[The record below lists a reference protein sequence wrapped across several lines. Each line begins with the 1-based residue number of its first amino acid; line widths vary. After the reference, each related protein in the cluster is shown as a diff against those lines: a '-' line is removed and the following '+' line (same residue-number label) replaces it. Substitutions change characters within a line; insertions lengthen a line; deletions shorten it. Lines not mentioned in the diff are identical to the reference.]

1 MSVQARIGRV
11 RINNSS
17 LVVLWSTVKY
27 QGPPLAVEKLCND
40 GGSVVEVPT
49 IKSFFCDSPLKSA
62 TVHCVDASS
71 MVLSLVCHHHG
82 ARLHVL
88 SDPLFPSA
96 APSVNL
102 HRFEHVINGR
112 EYRIE
117 VSAVGAGKWR
127 AQVARMPGGST
138 ATMPFYGTTP
148 LEAAA
153 QLSRWLSLAH
163 GNPRPQL

>member
-1 MSVQARIGRV
+1 M
-11 RINNSS
+11 
-17 LVVLWSTVKY
+17 LWKSCATTVD
-27 QGPPLAVEKLCND
+27 PLWKFRQSD
-40 GGSVVEVPT
+40 
-49 IKSFFCDSPLKSA
+49 FFSYDSPLKSA

-71 MVLSLVCHHHG
+71 MVLSLVCHPHG

-88 SDPLFPSA
+88 SDPLFASA
-96 APSVNL
+96 APTVNL

-117 VSAVGAGKWR
+117 VSPVDSGKWR
-127 AQVARMPGGST
+127 AQVARVPGGST
-138 ATMPFYGTTP
+138 GTLPFYGATP
-148 LEAAA
+148 REAAA